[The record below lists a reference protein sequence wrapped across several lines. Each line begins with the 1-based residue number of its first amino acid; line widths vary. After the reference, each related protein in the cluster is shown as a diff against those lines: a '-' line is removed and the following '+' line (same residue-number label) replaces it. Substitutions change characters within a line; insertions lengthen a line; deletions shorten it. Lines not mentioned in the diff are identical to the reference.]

1 MVTKEELLCGG
12 AIISATRSD
21 EDFLRAVASE
31 PKVIFDLYPD
41 LMNVSAKVKKAH
53 EAGKKYF
60 LHMDLVKGV
69 GKDES
74 GMRFLHRIGVDG
86 ILSTK
91 VSIIKLARESGI
103 ATVQRFF
110 IVDSQSIHTSIES
123 IKTAK
128 PDMIEIMPGTVCK
141 VIERLARLTS
151 TPIIAG
157 GLIETESEL
166 RGAIEAGA
174 LAASTGNHELWSVV
188 I

>member
-1 MVTKEELLCGG
+1 MSIKEELLGGG

-31 PKVIFDLYPD
+31 PKIIFDLYPD

-60 LHMDLVKGV
+60 LHMDLAKGV

-74 GMRFLHRIGVDG
+74 GMRFLRRIGVDG

-91 VSIIKLARESGI
+91 VSIIKLAKDSGI
-103 ATVQRFF
+103 SAVQRFF
-110 IVDSQSIHTSIES
+110 VVDSQSIHTSLES
-123 IKTAK
+123 VKTSK

-141 VIERLARLTS
+141 VIERIATMTS
-151 TPIIAG
+151 IPIIAG
-157 GLIETESEL
+157 GLIETENEA
-166 RGAIEAGA
+166 RAAVTAGA
-174 LAASTGNHELWSVV
+174 LAVSTGNQTLWA
-188 I
+188 IDI